1 MPHGGLIRA
10 WKDTRSECQG
20 VGPPLIVLVQV
31 STVRRMRRAITR
43 TAHYSCY
50 SLFRSVGEPTSSQ
63 SDASVCSNRL
73 IRGSFTLIRFHTRTV
88 HSLSQRTRDLTV
100 SLTLTRSHM
109 RAALSL
115 SQLISLSRCIRS
127 HLPPHAHRA
136 HSLTQF
142 IHSQVPFTCTGAAH
156 SPFTHFALTAHSL
169 C

>member
-1 MPHGGLIRA
+1 MSAFVRNSSSRQFDCSWFDHQCVILA
-10 WKDTRSECQG
+10 WNSII
-20 VGPPLIVLVQV
+20 P
-31 STVRRMRRAITR
+31 
-43 TAHYSCY
+43 
-50 SLFRSVGEPTSSQ
+50 SSQ
-63 SDASVCSNRL
+63 VKGGRSANQAHQVQTPRFVPAVSFTLIHSVRSSRL

-88 HSLSQRTRDLTV
+88 HSVSQRTRDLTV

-142 IHSQVPFTCTGAAH
+142 IHSQVPFTCTGAAQ
-156 SPFTHFALTAHSL
+156 PAL
-169 C
+169 